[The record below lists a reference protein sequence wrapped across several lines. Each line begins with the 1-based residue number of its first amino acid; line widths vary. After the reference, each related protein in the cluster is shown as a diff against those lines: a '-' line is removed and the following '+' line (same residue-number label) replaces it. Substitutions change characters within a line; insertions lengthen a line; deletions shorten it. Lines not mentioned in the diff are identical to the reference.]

1 MINFRLMSS
10 NAIDRLGRRLSGLF
24 LLSWLVLN
32 TFLLAVATEGV
43 VACWTAADVEGD
55 DEDVGVGV
63 DVGVLVSGR
72 ICILRRI

>member
-1 MINFRLMSS
+1 MSS
-10 NAIDRLGRRLSGLF
+10 KAMDRLGRRFSGLLF
-24 LLSWLVLN
+24 VPWLVLN
-32 TFLLAVATEGV
+32 TFLLAVTTEGG
-43 VACWTAADVEGD
+43 VAGCTGADVEGN